1 MGLGTVYK
9 QGSTPKRFFEARPL
23 LWNHSLGCINL
34 FEDAMLACPG
44 HQLFCRGGDGFSYG
58 GPLKKVQWILSI
70 AITQIQIMLYPDE
83 NMANFTAS
91 EGSVSYPGQ
100 NLKLQHMSWLFETF
114 LLVSK
119 NAPTNKFGMSSD
131 SEEAVAKV
139 VVEAATNFAQ
149 TWFPANSSP
158 IPTAD
163 LCVRLNNELP
173 FTHAVFSKEER
184 AGFGYSSGGTFGFDA
199 YKIISNK
206 VPVWLMGE
214 GPS

>member
-1 MGLGTVYK
+1 
-9 QGSTPKRFFEARPL
+9 
-23 LWNHSLGCINL
+23 
-34 FEDAMLACPG
+34 
-44 HQLFCRGGDGFSYG
+44 
-58 GPLKKVQWILSI
+58 
-70 AITQIQIMLYPDE
+70 MLYPDK
-83 NMANFTAS
+83 NMANFTAA

-100 NLKLQHMSWLFETF
+100 NFKLQHMSWLLENL

-119 NAPTNKFGMSSD
+119 NVLTNKFGMSND

-139 VVEAATNFAQ
+139 VVEAATNFAR
-149 TWFPANSSP
+149 TWFLADSPP

-199 YKIISNK
+199 Y
-206 VPVWLMGE
+206 
-214 GPS
+214 